1 MFFDADYA
9 ERVTLRDGTDV
20 VVRTIR
26 PDDKALL
33 HRGFLKLSPESR
45 YRRFFAAKHDLTPAE
60 LRYLTE
66 VDGVRHFALG
76 ATTADGEDGLAVAR
90 FIQLA
95 GEPGVAEA
103 AIAVLDEHQ
112 GKGLGSLLF
121 QRLVAAASERGVK
134 TFRCEMLGSNQGMA
148 DLVLALSPQAPA
160 VAVSAGVMS
169 MEFALPAIGPEHP
182 MGEPPREHGLYRF
195 FGMVAKGEIEWT
207 AAWKRKALRFFGED
221 VTAGSHSWDGQSIDE
236 SE

>member
-26 PDDKALL
+26 PDDKELL
-33 HRGFLKLSPESR
+33 HRGFLRLSPESR

-66 VDGVRHFALG
+66 VDGVHHFALG
-76 ATTADGEDGLAVAR
+76 ATTADGQEGLGVAR
-90 FIQLA
+90 FIQLD

-148 DLVLALSPQAPA
+148 DLVLSLSPRAPA
-160 VAVSAGVMS
+160 VNVSAGVMS

-182 MGEPPREHGLYRF
+182 MGEPPRDHGLYRF

-207 AAWKRKALRFFGED
+207 AAWKRKELRFFGED
-221 VTAGSHSWDGQSIDE
+221 VTAPSHSWDGQSIDE